1 VANLEAAWGQA
12 VDEVGEARARV
23 WRLYMAASAVNFEKG
38 RTQIHQILAT
48 PTTDEGDAAMPLR
61 PVFG

>member
-1 VANLEAAWGQA
+1 
-12 VDEVGEARARV
+12 
-23 WRLYMAASAVNFEKG
+23 MAASAVNFEKG
-38 RTQIHQILAT
+38 RTQIHQILGT